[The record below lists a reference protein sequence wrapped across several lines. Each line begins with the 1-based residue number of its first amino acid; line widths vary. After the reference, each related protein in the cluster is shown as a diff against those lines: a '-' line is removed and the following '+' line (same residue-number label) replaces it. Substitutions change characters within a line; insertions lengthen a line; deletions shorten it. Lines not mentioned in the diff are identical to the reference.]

1 MAMAA
6 LKQRDAQPCLELLD
20 PSAQRRLRDGTTFRG
35 TAEMALLGQST
46 EKAELLKTGQDD
58 HRNEALRH
66 YPDQWQEIADLP
78 HTRYEPSHQL
88 SMAGC
93 A

>member
-1 MAMAA
+1 
-6 LKQRDAQPCLELLD
+6 
-20 PSAQRRLRDGTTFRG
+20 
-35 TAEMALLGQST
+35 MALLGQST

-93 A
+93 AQIGCLRTSHHPVNETRRASF